1 MRTFS
6 DGKNIYSVDMMI
18 AYINIFKPKSVKI
31 SIEKNNLFSLLEDNC
46 WGDFS
51 PMDVLNNPKKK
62 KYKEDYIK
70 IKKANLDYPIIV
82 YNGNII
88 DGMHRLSKLYLLK
101 KNEVKAYNFDKN
113 LMKKFLIGKSDKI
126 KSDKINN
133 IEKSI
138 LIERFVDKFI
148 NNIQKIE

>member
-1 MRTFS
+1 
-6 DGKNIYSVDMMI
+6 
-18 AYINIFKPKSVKI
+18 
-31 SIEKNNLFSLLEDNC
+31 
-46 WGDFS
+46 
-51 PMDVLNNPKKK
+51 MDVLNNPKKK
-62 KYKEDYIK
+62 KYREDYIK